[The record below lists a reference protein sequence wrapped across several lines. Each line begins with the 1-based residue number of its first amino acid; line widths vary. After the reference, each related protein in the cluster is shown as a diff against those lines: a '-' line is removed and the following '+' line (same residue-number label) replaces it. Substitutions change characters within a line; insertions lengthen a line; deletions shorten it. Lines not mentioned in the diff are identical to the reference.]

1 MERVPGPRLHLL
13 RRSQMRQ
20 PRRVDRPAIA
30 TYREAPHTTP
40 RRGPA
45 SNPADLFDDS
55 AEAGPRLGA

>member
-1 MERVPGPRLHLL
+1 
-13 RRSQMRQ
+13 MRQ